1 MACGR
6 KCFRCRYDI
15 SSRPV
20 DREFFLNPMA
30 LAVMSVVNKREFLLR
45 VILCSLFKVCL
56 FIRHLRSLLLWE

>member
-30 LAVMSVVNKREFLLR
+30 LAVMSVVK
-45 VILCSLFKVCL
+45 K
-56 FIRHLRSLLLWE
+56 